1 MGVVLDP
8 CNGPQMSKKFKNSL
22 GTIFKVIL
30 AYLKDLVEFCWLVSV
45 LAGNFEKP
53 ARFLAKTETSQQN
66 SINSLR

>member
-45 LAGNFEKP
+45 LAGNFEKSAKFP
-53 ARFLAKTETSQQN
+53 AKTETSWQN
-66 SINSLR
+66 SGKS